1 MKQPVDLTAAKIRP
15 FFHIKNFKDGIE
27 DAILRR
33 AFSMEARTSEYAEG
47 YKFGTLLLEQRTI
60 IAAQHRFYYEVR

>member
-1 MKQPVDLTAAKIRP
+1 MKPPVDLTAAKIRP

-33 AFSMEARTSEYAEG
+33 AFSMEARTSEYDEG
-47 YKFGTLLLEQRTI
+47 
-60 IAAQHRFYYEVR
+60 